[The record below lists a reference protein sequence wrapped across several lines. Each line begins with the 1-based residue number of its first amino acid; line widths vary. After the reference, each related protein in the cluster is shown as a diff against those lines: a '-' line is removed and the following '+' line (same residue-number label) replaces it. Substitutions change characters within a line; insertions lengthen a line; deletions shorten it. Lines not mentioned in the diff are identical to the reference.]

1 MNINYGPHQMKDLP
15 TYLNGQLTSYT
26 ITKKIQHKYSL
37 KAIHLALKDKQ
48 YFKLLKTVVY
58 LNIDYCYRLLY
69 YMKQS
74 YLVLLKS
81 LRQVK
86 GTQINN

>member
-1 MNINYGPHQMKDLP
+1 MNINYGQHQLKDLSI
-15 TYLNGQLTSYT
+15 YLNGQLTSYT
-26 ITKKIQHKYSL
+26 PTRKIQHKYSL

-58 LNIDYCYRLLY
+58 LNIDYYYHLLY

-74 YLVLLKS
+74 CLVLLKS
-81 LRQVK
+81 MRQVK
-86 GTQINN
+86 ETQINN